1 MPKTAILILAAG
13 ASKRM
18 GKPKQLLPW
27 KNTTLLGNCIKTAK
41 AITADVLVV
50 LGANAT
56 LIEAMLPRSVDCI
69 INIGWKNGMGT
80 SIALGVQQIE
90 EKFQPEQLLILL
102 IDQPLIDEAYL
113 KKLLQQNSNNI
124 VATKYGNRVGVPVL
138 FPKTVFKELKNL
150 TSDHGARFLLEKY
163 KEELSV
169 VDAAG
174 KAVDLDTPENY
185 ANYFNTYGK

>member
-13 ASKRM
+13 ASTRM
-18 GKPKQLLPW
+18 GRPKQLLPW
-27 KNTTLLGNCIKTAK
+27 KNTTLIGNCIKTAK

-56 LIEAMLPRSVDCI
+56 IISDVLPSSVETA

-80 SIALGVQQIE
+80 SIAFGVQQIE
-90 EKFQPEQLLILL
+90 EKFQPEQLLVLL

-113 KKLLQQNSNNI
+113 KKLLRQNSNKI

-138 FPKTVFKELKNL
+138 FPRTVFKELKNL
-150 TSDHGARFLLEKY
+150 SADHGARHLLEKF
-163 KEELSV
+163 KDQLLILE
-169 VDAAG
+169 ANG

-185 ANYFNTYGK
+185 ANYFDTYGK